1 MAEEKTA
8 LELAAEEALA
18 AKKQLEEERAQFEKE
33 RKQLLKKVLDGGSAN
48 IQPDMTPEQAR
59 ARMAELKA
67 RLPRQS
73 NTNLEVV
80 KTALE
85 LRDLNLKLTGVDDF
99 QPKDQHGNIVN
110 RGQGERIAEGF
121 RTMIEA
127 SDGDPKTFQYL
138 YDKNVN

>member
-1 MAEEKTA
+1 MDEEKTA

-33 RKQLLKKVLDGGSAN
+33 RKQLLKKVLDGGSVTV
-48 IQPDMTPEQAR
+48 QPEMTPEQAR

-85 LRDLNLKLTGVDDF
+85 LRDLNLKLKGVDDF

-110 RGQGERIAEGF
+110 RGQGERIAEGL